1 MFEAMLQQN
10 PELARQ
16 IQEQYGQLGA
26 SLHPNPSASAPRH
39 ALVKPKPGFVV
50 KTKDEAGQKVFVNLC
65 SSERV
70 RPSRHNVVQRMWR
83 DTEHAGQA
91 VLVGDGQDRRNGRA
105 H

>member
-1 MFEAMLQQN
+1 MFGAMLQQN

-26 SLHPNPSASAPRH
+26 SLNPNPSASAPRH

-70 RPSRHNVVQRMWR
+70 RQHAFPFPS
-83 DTEHAGQA
+83 T
-91 VLVGDGQDRRNGRA
+91 DGRSDRQKNTP
-105 H
+105 